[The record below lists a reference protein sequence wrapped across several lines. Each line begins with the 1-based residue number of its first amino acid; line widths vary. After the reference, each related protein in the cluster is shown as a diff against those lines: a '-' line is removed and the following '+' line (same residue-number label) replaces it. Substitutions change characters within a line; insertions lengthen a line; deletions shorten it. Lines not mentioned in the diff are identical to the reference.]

1 MLMSAPVSI
10 KKVMIFLF
18 SSQLTKYLWP
28 PRRRKAS
35 QIRRRDEI
43 AETDMGGGADEAVDE
58 GVGESGWNLESSARG
73 GGGGEGGGSEEGGN
87 GPSANHG

>member
-1 MLMSAPVSI
+1 
-10 KKVMIFLF
+10 
-18 SSQLTKYLWP
+18 
-28 PRRRKAS
+28 
-35 QIRRRDEI
+35 
-43 AETDMGGGADEAVDE
+43 MGGGADEAVDE

>member
-10 KKVMIFLF
+10 NKVMIFFL

-35 QIRRRDEI
+35 HIRRREEF
-43 AETDMGGGADEAVDE
+43 AETDMGSCADEAVDE
-58 GVGESGWNLESSARG
+58 GVGESGGNFESPARG
-73 GGGGEGGGSEEGGN
+73 GGGGEGGGSEEGG
-87 GPSANHG
+87 PSANHG